1 MVELM
6 YEIHDLSLLI
16 YLTYLFAPLL
26 ITAGAFLL
34 TKSLRNVHTADAHF
48 CLLHSEQ
55 VNLSVQYSEHRIS
68 FVDWFIKQI
77 KQLIKSAD
85 DDDAYF
91 PPIYMI

>member
-26 ITAGAFLL
+26 ITAGTFLL
-34 TKSLRNVHTADAHF
+34 TQSLRNDDTAHSHF
-48 CLLHSEQ
+48 CLRHSEQ
-55 VNLSVQYSEHRIS
+55 VNLSIEYTEHRIS
-68 FVDWFIKQI
+68 FVDWLIKQI
-77 KQLIKSAD
+77 KQLIKTAD

-91 PPIYMI
+91 PPIYMN